1 MLKRI
6 ISCGGFSDN
15 NCLVVVLYHTVVL
28 LWSGHNSFHTE
39 PVDRLSVGRGIILF
53 PPDHFINQISGR
65 TKPHYKNK
73 ATLALTWPCGE
84 DLGSVLKYDRK
95 AAVLSSL
102 SIHITLSRLQE
113 VYGGPVW
120 TKLICIE
127 R

>member
-28 LWSGHNSFHTE
+28 LWSEHNSFHTE

-53 PPDHFINQISGR
+53 SPDHLINQISGR
-65 TKPHYKNK
+65 AKPHCENK
-73 ATLALTWPCGE
+73 ATLAVTWPCGE
-84 DLGSVLKYDRK
+84 DSGSVLKYDRE

-102 SIHITLSRLQE
+102 SIHITFNRLQE
-113 VYGGPVW
+113 VYGGPVG